1 MAWLAGAARFR
12 IRPVSMWRR
21 KRRHMS
27 GAWPG
32 AVAVYAGW
40 RQFRGH
46 GKRLAPL
53 HGRATRERGSHSDL
67 LVATVDAVIYML
79 DVEGE
84 IPVFVAARD
93 LTHLAQPRRGHGQ
106 RAGRS
111 SVVSCPGTARS
122 RYVPGTER
130 MAQENIP
137 ARAGRMRDRPAQHRW
152 REELSISV
160 GAYLTVWRQ
169 ELRDMQM

>member
-93 LTHLAQPRRGHGQ
+93 LTHPARTRRGHGQ

-111 SVVSCPGTARS
+111 SVVPCPGTARS
-122 RYVPGTER
+122 RYVPRTDGTR
-130 MAQENIP
+130 RHP
-137 ARAGRMRDRPAQHRW
+137 RPAGRMRDRPAQHRW
-152 REELSISV
+152 PQELGISV